1 MISASEW
8 ARQNIA
14 SRFRDELITALGLAL
29 FAIAS
34 AFVTTFVVFGLFLM
48 FGIVLGSLGIP
59 PPHPMLIA
67 PATVVIQLIVFY
79 AIKPKDVPSLSVE
92 RTEDTGELILVRPHR
107 SERPSYFHNQEGAG
121 SLRHI
126 VATIGLCTAVAIY
139 EVLRHLKKAM
149 QIKANNAEHVAY
161 LTDYLNDR
169 GMKATLSEIERDL
182 HSIDLA
188 ELLPQIERLPGFN
201 LVMGEPQGVAL
212 TDNALEE
219 MARCRLR
226 TTAFLAARATGHF
239 ESKPRC
245 RASPAHR
252 ARSAQLRAAPAAL
265 LPANPPSGSARA
277 RAAHRC
283 AWRSPE
289 TSGR

>member
-149 QIKANNAEHVAY
+149 QIKATNAEHVAY

-219 MARCRLR
+219 MAR
-226 TTAFLAARATGHF
+226 
-239 ESKPRC
+239 
-245 RASPAHR
+245 
-252 ARSAQLRAAPAAL
+252 
-265 LPANPPSGSARA
+265 
-277 RAAHRC
+277 
-283 AWRSPE
+283 
-289 TSGR
+289 